1 MQSQPVACHIVAVAE
16 LAEKQWSTEKDIK
29 CHKKLFSINKFQECK
44 AILQFLTLL
53 LQLCWRRTVA

>member
-1 MQSQPVACHIVAVAE
+1 MQSQPVACHIVAGAMP
-16 LAEKQWSTEKDIK
+16 AEKQWSTEKK
-29 CHKKLFSINKFQECK
+29 HKKNKFQECK